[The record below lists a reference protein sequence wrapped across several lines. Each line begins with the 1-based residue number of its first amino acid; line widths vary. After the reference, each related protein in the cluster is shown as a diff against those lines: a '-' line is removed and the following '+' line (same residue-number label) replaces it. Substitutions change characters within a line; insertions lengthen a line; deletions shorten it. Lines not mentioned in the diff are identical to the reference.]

1 MSKQTAVEW
10 LSEHLCNEMNFD
22 YWKAVEKAKQ
32 MEKEQIEDAYYMGDR
47 YSCCGCY
54 DSSTEEEAAD
64 YYNEIYL
71 GIKKEEQC

>member
-1 MSKQTAVEW
+1 MEKKQSSIEW
-10 LSEHLCNEMNFD
+10 FYQRILAKDIKEVFEQ
-22 YWKAVEKAKQ
+22 AKQ
-32 MEKEQIEDAYYMGDR
+32 MEKEQIIDAYYMGDR

-71 GIKKEEQC
+71 GIKKEE